1 MGKLS
6 QGSSAVA
13 RNWPASPA
21 PLGSACYHAARE
33 HPMTPAAED
42 DAARRGSVTRSVLVG
57 MTLAT
62 LVLGGCATTYV
73 QGASAYRAGRYDEAA
88 DHFAAVLA
96 SQPDRLDAQV
106 GLGLARYKLGDWDG
120 AIEHLGAVV
129 ARVPRH
135 ATARLFLGLAHLR
148 RGDDGPADE
157 HLSAFRDLRA
167 DPGVS
172 GLVDRA
178 LHLLRGDP
186 LTRELREYITAS
198 LEGAAEWQ
206 RELRETRQALRDEE
220 LRRLR
225 DDRIIY
231 VVPRSRCR
239 C

>member
-1 MGKLS
+1 MGRKTWMRSLS
-6 QGSSAVA
+6 QG
-13 RNWPASPA
+13 RLGGGQQLTRPMA
-21 PLGSACYHAARE
+21 PL
-33 HPMTPAAED
+33 ED
-42 DAARRGSVTRSVLVG
+42 DAAHRGTASRHVLVG
-57 MTLAT
+57 ITLTT
-62 LVLGGCATTYV
+62 LVLGGCATAYV
-73 QGASAYRAGRYDEAA
+73 QGASAYRAGRYEEAA
-88 DHFAAVLA
+88 DRFTAVLT
-96 SQPDRLDAQV
+96 SEPDRLDAQV

-120 AIEHLGAVV
+120 AIEQLGAAV
-129 ARVPRH
+129 ARAPRH

-178 LHLLRGDP
+178 LYLLRGDP
-186 LTRELREYITAS
+186 LTRELREYIAAS

-206 RELRETRQALRDEE
+206 RELRETQQALRYEE

-225 DDRIIY
+225 EDRIIY
-231 VVPRSRCR
+231 VLPRSRCR